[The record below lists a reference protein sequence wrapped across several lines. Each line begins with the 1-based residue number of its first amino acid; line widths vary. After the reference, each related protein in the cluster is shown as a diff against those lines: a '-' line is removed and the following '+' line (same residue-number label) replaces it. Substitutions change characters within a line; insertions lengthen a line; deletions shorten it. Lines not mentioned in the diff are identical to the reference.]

1 VAEADH
7 STVGGKGSHMVLW
20 ALLRDLA
27 ARSWGKILHDL
38 KWDSR
43 GGAHLVAPEA
53 ASKVKTQAEAKYQMY
68 SYV

>member
-1 VAEADH
+1 
-7 STVGGKGSHMVLW
+7 MVLW
-20 ALLRDLA
+20 VLLRDLA

-38 KWDSR
+38 KWDSH